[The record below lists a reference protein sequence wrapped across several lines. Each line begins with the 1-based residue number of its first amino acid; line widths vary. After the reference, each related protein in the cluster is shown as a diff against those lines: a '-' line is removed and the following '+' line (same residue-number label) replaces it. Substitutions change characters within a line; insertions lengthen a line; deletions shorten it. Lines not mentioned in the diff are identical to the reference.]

1 MLATLL
7 LSLSAAAVV
16 PPASPPTPWA
26 TPILPVSAAKPAKC
40 IRPNP
45 ILAQRPGEALPNRRL
60 DELPPGRLEL
70 AVVREVERCP
80 IPAVLRENIG
90 RR

>member
-1 MLATLL
+1 MLTTLL

-16 PPASPPTPWA
+16 PPAWTPSPLA
-26 TPILPVSAAKPAKC
+26 SAAKPAKC

-45 ILAQRPGEALPNRRL
+45 ILAQRSGEIIGTQRL
-60 DELPPGRLEL
+60 DRLPAGRLEL
-70 AVVREVERCP
+70 AVVREIERCP
-80 IPAVLRENIG
+80 IPAVLREGIG